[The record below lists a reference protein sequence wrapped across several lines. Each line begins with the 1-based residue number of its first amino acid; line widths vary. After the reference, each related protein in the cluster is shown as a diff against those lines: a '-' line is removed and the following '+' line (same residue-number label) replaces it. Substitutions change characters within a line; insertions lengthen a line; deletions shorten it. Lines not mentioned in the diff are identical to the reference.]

1 MPVECVLLLLFFT
14 VFLYSLIYAVD
25 CSLSAGDLDACLADA
40 YEGRCV
46 EISQVELYGK
56 HGGGTRWLF
65 LELEN
70 GAHVGAPLEELEK
83 AGLEVDELER
93 LRGETMKFS
102 YTTILRAGSFAHY
115 PIDISYQGRHLTAT
129 EVMVK
134 NLRSDA
140 FGWYVIAGLNLFII
154 LIFSPLCFAE
164 WIEKFLRERKHQKNR
179 RRKAEKKR
187 AWLEKQEQ
195 NEQLPNS
202 KGDKL

>member
-1 MPVECVLLLLFFT
+1 M
-14 VFLYSLIYAVD
+14 
-25 CSLSAGDLDACLADA
+25 ADA
-40 YEGRCV
+40 RRRTTLEERKEIV
-46 EISQVELYGK
+46 EYCIAHDKDYKGTAARYDVSYSQVYNWVRKYLSEG
-56 HGGGTRWLF
+56 
-65 LELEN
+65 
-70 GAHVGAPLEELEK
+70 EESLVDK
-83 AGLEVDELER
+83 RGHHKTDDEVDELER
-93 LRGETMKFS
+93 LRGETMRFS